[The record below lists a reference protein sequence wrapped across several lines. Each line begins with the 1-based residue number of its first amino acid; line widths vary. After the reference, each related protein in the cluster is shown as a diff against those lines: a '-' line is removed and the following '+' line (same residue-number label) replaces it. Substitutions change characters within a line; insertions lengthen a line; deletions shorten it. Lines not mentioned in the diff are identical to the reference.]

1 MQWHNSVSIVSD
13 SDALQ
18 KCMTQSKLNEFCG
31 QHKTKTNQYWFVHI
45 AMGKVGNKIDEIYC
59 YYNKLSQPTIPNEWK
74 SSVLMKAHPSSNYD
88 DDDDDGGGVGGVMVM
103 MLYLPDDAHLHQLVC
118 PNKTPICQPLF
129 LSLSLSLFFSSEQ
142 PLPVNVAIR
151 RERGREKENNF
162 QIVQLLQIT
171 SFRKKTKVRQ
181 KKYESIK
188 GILR

>member
-1 MQWHNSVSIVSD
+1 MVPVIDINQTHFYCHSLGRRARVDVGKGEDIKKNRFSNEMQWHNSVSIVSD

-118 PNKTPICQPLF
+118 PNKTPICQPLS
-129 LSLSLSLFFSSEQ
+129 LSLSLSLSSFHQ
-142 PLPVNVAIR
+142 SSP
-151 RERGREKENNF
+151 F
-162 QIVQLLQIT
+162 Q
-171 SFRKKTKVRQ
+171 
-181 KKYESIK
+181 
-188 GILR
+188 